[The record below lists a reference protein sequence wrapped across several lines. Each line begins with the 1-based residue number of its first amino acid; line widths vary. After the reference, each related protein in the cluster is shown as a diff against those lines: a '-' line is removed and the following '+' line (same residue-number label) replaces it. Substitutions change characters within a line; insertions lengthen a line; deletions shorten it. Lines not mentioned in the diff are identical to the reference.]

1 MKVTAL
7 SIPDILIIEPKVY
20 KDNRGFFFESFN
32 QATFEKETN
41 LSPTFV
47 QENHSRSSK
56 GVLRGLHYQLPPKAQ
71 DKIVRVVN
79 GEIFDVVVDIRKGS
93 STFGKWIGE
102 ILTDK
107 NNKQIWIPQGF
118 AHGFVAISESAEVVY
133 KTTEEYA
140 PIYERCIRW
149 DDPKLNIDWNL
160 KGLNPLLSNKDKQG
174 VLLQD
179 AEIFEN

>member
-1 MKVTAL
+1 M
-7 SIPDILIIEPKVY
+7 
-20 KDNRGFFFESFN
+20 
-32 QATFEKETN
+32 
-41 LSPTFV
+41 
-47 QENHSRSSK
+47 
-56 GVLRGLHYQLPPKAQ
+56 
-71 DKIVRVVN
+71 
-79 GEIFDVVVDIRKGS
+79 
-93 STFGKWIGE
+93 
-102 ILTDK
+102 
-107 NNKQIWIPQGF
+107 
-118 AHGFVAISESAEVVY
+118 AISESAEVVY

>member
-1 MKVTAL
+1 MKVRPL
-7 SIPDILIIEPKVY
+7 SIPDILLIDPKVF

-47 QENHSRSSK
+47 QENHSKSNK

-71 DKIVRVVN
+71 DKLVRVVN

-107 NNKQIWIPQGF
+107 NKKQIWIPQGF

>member
-7 SIPDILIIEPKVY
+7 SIPDILLIEPKVY

-47 QENHSRSSK
+47 QENHSRSNK

-107 NNKQIWIPQGF
+107 NKKQIWIPQGF
-118 AHGFVAISESAEVVY
+118 AHGFMAISESAEVVY

-179 AEIFEN
+179 AEII

>member
-7 SIPDILIIEPKVY
+7 SIPDVLLIESKVY

-32 QATFEKETN
+32 QADFKKETN

-47 QENHSRSSK
+47 QENHSRSIK
-56 GVLRGLHYQLPPKAQ
+56 GVLRGLHYQLPPKAH
-71 DKIVRVVN
+71 DKLVRVVN

-93 STFGKWIGE
+93 STFGKWVGE

-107 NNKQIWIPQGF
+107 NKKQIWIPKGF
-118 AHGFVAISESAEVVY
+118 AHGFVVLSEIAEVIY
-133 KTTEEYA
+133 QTTDYYA
-140 PIYERCIRW
+140 PQYERCICW
-149 DDPKLNIDWNL
+149 DDPKLSIDWNL

-179 AEIFEN
+179 AEII

>member
-7 SIPDILIIEPKVY
+7 SIPDLLLIEPKVY
-20 KDNRGFFFESFN
+20 EDNRGFFFESFN
-32 QATFEKETN
+32 QADFKKETN

-47 QENHSRSSK
+47 QENHSKSNK

-71 DKIVRVVN
+71 DKLVRVVN

-107 NNKQIWIPQGF
+107 NKKQIWIPKGF
-118 AHGFVAISESAEVVY
+118 AHGFFVVSESAEIIY

-140 PIYERCIRW
+140 PKYERCIIW
-149 DDPKLNIDWNL
+149 NDQQLNINWRL
-160 KGLNPLLSNKDKQG
+160 KGVKPILSDKDKKG
-174 VLLQD
+174 LLFNNS
-179 AEIFEN
+179 EIFY

>member
-1 MKVTAL
+1 MKVRPL
-7 SIPDILIIEPKVY
+7 SIPDILLIEPKVF

-47 QENHSRSSK
+47 QENHSRSIK

-71 DKIVRVVN
+71 DKLVRVVN

-107 NNKQIWIPQGF
+107 NKKQIWIPKGF
-118 AHGFVAISESAEVVY
+118 AHGFVVVSESAEVVY
-133 KTTEEYA
+133 KTTDYYA
-140 PIYERCIRW
+140 PQYERCICW
-149 DDPKLNIDWNL
+149 DDPKLSIDWNL

-174 VLLQD
+174 VLFQN
-179 AEIFEN
+179 AEII